1 MRSLNTNPTQHHII
15 IMSAE
20 RGRFSPSENRSRTEE
35 LHQRLETM
43 VLMGDISAFACALG
57 VWRGEQERS
66 FVILYDPIR
75 HPFAAMQ
82 LLHIARGYEQDGIL
96 VADADRNAMLL
107 PVCDP
112 DCTGALGK
120 LRQAYPGEPL
130 PDGYTKLNGVA
141 YVCK

>member
-1 MRSLNTNPTQHHII
+1 MRSLTTNPTQHHVI

-20 RGRFSPSENRSRTEE
+20 RERFSHDENFQRTNE
-35 LHQRLETM
+35 LQQRLEAM
-43 VLMGDISAFACALG
+43 RLMGDISGFARAMG
-57 VWRGEQERS
+57 VWQGTTEES

-75 HPFAAMQ
+75 HPIAAMQ
-82 LLHIARGYEQDGIL
+82 LLHIARGYEQDGVL
-96 VADADRNAMLL
+96 MADADRNALLL

-112 DCTGALGK
+112 ECGGVLGK

-130 PDGYTKLNGVA
+130 PDGYTVLNGIA

>member
-1 MRSLNTNPTQHHII
+1 MRSLTTNPGQLHVI

-20 RGRFSPSENRSRTEE
+20 RARFDSDENFFRTNA
-35 LHQRLETM
+35 LKRRLEAM
-43 VLMGDISAFACALG
+43 RRMGDISGFARAMG
-57 VWRGEQERS
+57 VWQGTTEES

-82 LLHIARGYEQDGIL
+82 LVHIARGYEQDGIL
-96 VADADRNAMLL
+96 MADADRNAQLV

-112 DCTGALGK
+112 ECTGALGK
-120 LRQAYPGEPL
+120 LRQLYPGEQL
-130 PDGYTKLNGVA
+130 PDGYTILNGVH